1 MHYKELFLKCPF
13 WQFAVITKFYENS
26 IDFFSL
32 FSVVLDNKFT
42 LAGKKAAKL
51 KVFARRLRPLS
62 RVGAL
67 SCHTCRDMGPRSL
80 PPPPPAFPLYDKQ
93 RVLGTSCYRDPHGRD
108 ENMKKWGRL
117 LRSAMFIVKIFKLI
131 NSY

>member
-67 SCHTCRDMGPRSL
+67 SCHTCRDMGPRS
-80 PPPPPAFPLYDKQ
+80 PPPPARLPLVRQTEGIGDF
-93 RVLGTSCYRDPHGRD
+93 
-108 ENMKKWGRL
+108 L
-117 LRSAMFIVKIFKLI
+117 LPGPPWER
-131 NSY
+131 